1 MAGGTATAAK
11 PGTVKKFDYQARDA
25 AGKVRKDSMEA
36 PSTQAVAAR
45 LRERGYTVLSVDEA
59 GGRGLNADINI
70 PGFGDKI
77 GLKDI
82 AIMSRQLATM
92 IGAGLSLLRA
102 MTILT
107 EQTENKAL
115 QKVLAE
121 VRTDVET
128 GKSFSMALGRHPDVF
143 PPIMINMV
151 RAGEVGGFLDSVL
164 VSIAENFEKEVALRG
179 KIKSAMTYPVVVFF
193 IAILAVT
200 AMLLFIVPVFADMFA
215 GLGGELPFATQVLV
229 TLSTILKIG
238 AVPLVI
244 GIVLF
249 MIWWRKNKNRYE
261 VREKVEPVYLKLP
274 IFGKLIQKIAVARF
288 TRNLGAMVRSG
299 VPILQALDIVGQ
311 ASGNIVIE
319 RAAKDVQDS
328 VRRGESLA
336 GPLASHKVFPPMVV
350 QMIAVGED
358 TGALD
363 TMLDKIADFYDQ
375 EVESTTEQ
383 LTSLI
388 EPLMIAVLGSLI
400 GAMVIALYM
409 PIFKVFDLIG

>member
-1 MAGGTATAAK
+1 MATATA
-11 PGTVKKFDYQARDA
+11 VKKFDYEARDSS
-25 AGKVRKDSMEA
+25 GKVRKDVMEA
-36 PSTQAVAAR
+36 PSSQAVAAR

-59 GGRGLNADINI
+59 GGKGLNADISI
-70 PGFGDKI
+70 PGLGEKI

-92 IGAGLSLLRA
+92 INAGLSLLRA
-102 MTILT
+102 MNILT

-128 GKSFSMALGRHPDVF
+128 GKSFSMSLGRHPNVF

-151 RAGEVGGFLDSVL
+151 KAGEVGGFLDQVL
-164 VSIAENFEKEVALRG
+164 ISIAENFEKEVALRG

-193 IAILAVT
+193 IAILAT
-200 AMLLFIVPVFADMFA
+200 AAMLIFIVPVFADMFA
-215 GLGGELPFATQVLV
+215 GLGGELPFATQILV
-229 TLSTILKIG
+229 TLSSIMKIG
-238 AVPLVI
+238 AIPLI
-244 GIVLF
+244 IAIIAF
-249 MIWWRKNKNRYE
+249 MAWWKRNKNRYE
-261 VREKVEPVYLKLP
+261 VRSKVEPMYLRLP
-274 IFGKLIQKIAVARF
+274 VFGGLIQKIAVSRF
-288 TRNLGAMVRSG
+288 TRNFGAMIHSG

-319 RAAKDVQDS
+319 RATKDVQDS
-328 VRRGESLA
+328 VRRGDSLA
-336 GPLASHKVFPPMVV
+336 GPLAQHKVFPPMVV

-388 EPLMIAVLGSLI
+388 EPLMIAVLGGMI

>member
-1 MAGGTATAAK
+1 MATATKPAA
-11 PGTVKKFDYQARDA
+11 TKKFTFEARDSH
-25 AGKVRKDSMEA
+25 GKVRKDVMEA
-36 PSTQAVAAR
+36 PSEAAVAAR
-45 LRERGYTVLSVDEA
+45 LRERGYTVLSVKDA
-59 GGRGLNADINI
+59 TAKGLNAEISI
-70 PGFGDKI
+70 PGLGEKI
-77 GLKDI
+77 GMKDI

-115 QKVLAE
+115 QKVLNE
-121 VRTDVET
+121 VRGDVET
-128 GKSFSMALGRHPDVF
+128 GKSFSVALGRHPKVF

-151 RAGEVGGFLDSVL
+151 KAGEVGGFLDSVL

-179 KIKSAMTYPVVVFF
+179 KVKSAMTYPTVVFF
-193 IAILAVT
+193 IAILAT
-200 AMLLFIVPVFADMFA
+200 AAMLIFIVPVFAGVFE

-229 TLSTILKIG
+229 TLSDVAKFG
-238 AVPLVI
+238 AIPLAI

-249 MIWWRKNKNRYE
+249 AIWWGKNKHRRGI
-261 VREKVEPVYLKLP
+261 REKVEPFYLKLP
-274 IFGKLIQKIAVARF
+274 IFGNLIRKIAVARF
-288 TRNLGAMVRSG
+288 TRNFGAMVRSG

-311 ASGNIVIE
+311 ASGNVVIE
-319 RAAKDVQDS
+319 RATKDIQDS
-328 VRRGESLA
+328 VRRGDSLA
-336 GPLASHKVFPPMVV
+336 GPLAEHPVFPPMVV

-363 TMLDKIADFYDQ
+363 TMLDKVADFYDQ

-388 EPLMIAVLGSLI
+388 EPLMIAVLGALI
-400 GAMVIALYM
+400 GGMVIALYLPM
-409 PIFKVFDLIG
+409 FKVFELIQ